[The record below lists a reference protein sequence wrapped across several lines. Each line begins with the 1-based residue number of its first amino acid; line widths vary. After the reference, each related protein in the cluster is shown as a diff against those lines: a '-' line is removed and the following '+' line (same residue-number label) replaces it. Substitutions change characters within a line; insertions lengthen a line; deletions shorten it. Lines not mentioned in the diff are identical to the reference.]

1 MKTWGKL
8 TLLTLLAC
16 LCLAACGEK
25 KTVHKIDWQT
35 APAYLSEDVALPVE
49 TCALNGSCTDGERI
63 YYLTETRAEG
73 ARDFQL
79 CRASL
84 PEGTAEPLEQ
94 YQSPSMPEGSGY
106 TFLGPVLGSD
116 GTLWLWEAWSVSHYD
131 LPEDFDEEQETKGKY
146 FTGQDLFYQVR
157 QLDSA
162 TGRELAVV
170 DFSAA
175 VQELEKKQPYVSA
188 AFAVDGKGRIYLAD
202 NSGVSVLDSRGQVL
216 FTQEATLPYA
226 GVMGSAGTSLALLPD
241 GTVAALTVQSGGKRE
256 VRTLDPAAKGW
267 GERRWETPGRVT
279 QIYPGSGGFLFYYK
293 DRDTLWAWEPEGL
306 EGRELLEL
314 SAGRLDSGIMCFAPL
329 EAGRLAALT
338 MSYEDSSTAYI
349 DEGRLRL
356 RLLSPT
362 DKLPDKIQLVYGTM
376 GLGDGVVF
384 RINQFN
390 QRSEEYHI
398 ELRDYYEGGVPRQ
411 LSEEQKAAARKR
423 LYADMAAGNGPDIWD
438 QSLPLDQYA
447 RERAFEDLWPWIE
460 GDPDLG
466 REAVM

>member
-84 PEGTAEPLEQ
+84 SEGTAEPLEQ

-131 LPEDFDEEQETKGKY
+131 LPEDFDEEQEIKGKY

-175 VQELEKKQPYVSA
+175 VQELEKKQPYVST

-202 NSGVSVLDSRGQVL
+202 NSGVTVLDSRGQVL

-241 GTVAALTVQSGGKRE
+241 GTVAALTVQSGGKR
-256 VRTLDPAAKGW
+256 
-267 GERRWETPGRVT
+267 
-279 QIYPGSGGFLFYYK
+279 GG
-293 DRDTLWAWEPEGL
+293 
-306 EGRELLEL
+306 
-314 SAGRLDSGIMCFAPL
+314 
-329 EAGRLAALT
+329 
-338 MSYEDSSTAYI
+338 
-349 DEGRLRL
+349 
-356 RLLSPT
+356 
-362 DKLPDKIQLVYGTM
+362 
-376 GLGDGVVF
+376 
-384 RINQFN
+384 
-390 QRSEEYHI
+390 
-398 ELRDYYEGGVPRQ
+398 
-411 LSEEQKAAARKR
+411 
-423 LYADMAAGNGPDIWD
+423 
-438 QSLPLDQYA
+438 
-447 RERAFEDLWPWIE
+447 
-460 GDPDLG
+460 
-466 REAVM
+466 

>member
-1 MKTWGKL
+1 METWGKL

-131 LPEDFDEEQETKGKY
+131 LPEDFDEEQEIKGKY

-175 VQELEKKQPYVSA
+175 VQADHAY
-188 AFAVDGKGRIYLAD
+188 RIM
-202 NSGVSVLDSRGQVL
+202 SGV
-216 FTQEATLPYA
+216 
-226 GVMGSAGTSLALLPD
+226 
-241 GTVAALTVQSGGKRE
+241 
-256 VRTLDPAAKGW
+256 
-267 GERRWETPGRVT
+267 
-279 QIYPGSGGFLFYYK
+279 GF
-293 DRDTLWAWEPEGL
+293 
-306 EGRELLEL
+306 
-314 SAGRLDSGIMCFAPL
+314 
-329 EAGRLAALT
+329 
-338 MSYEDSSTAYI
+338 
-349 DEGRLRL
+349 
-356 RLLSPT
+356 
-362 DKLPDKIQLVYGTM
+362 
-376 GLGDGVVF
+376 
-384 RINQFN
+384 
-390 QRSEEYHI
+390 
-398 ELRDYYEGGVPRQ
+398 
-411 LSEEQKAAARKR
+411 
-423 LYADMAAGNGPDIWD
+423 
-438 QSLPLDQYA
+438 
-447 RERAFEDLWPWIE
+447 
-460 GDPDLG
+460 
-466 REAVM
+466 